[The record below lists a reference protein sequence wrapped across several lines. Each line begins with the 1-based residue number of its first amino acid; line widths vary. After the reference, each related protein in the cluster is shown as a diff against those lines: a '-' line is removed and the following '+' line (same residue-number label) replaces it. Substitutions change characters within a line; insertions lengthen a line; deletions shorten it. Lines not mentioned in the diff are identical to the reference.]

1 MREHF
6 GAVQRSIEPS
16 SLAPAPLSVTEPTLG
31 EEIVHAA
38 THGIGAVLSVGAL
51 ASLTARAAVTGDVP
65 SIIAAIVFGLS
76 LTAVY
81 VASTVY
87 HAVPARFVRA
97 KSVLRILDHAAI
109 HLLIAGTLTPFAL
122 CAVGGAWGYGILA
135 MSWIVASIG
144 IVVESTAL
152 RHRARLSISLY
163 VGSGWFGAALLP
175 FLWTSVPSSAIWL
188 LASGGV
194 AYTAGV
200 PFFLAHTRRW
210 THAMWHG
217 FVLAGS
223 ALHVAAIV
231 AVLVP

>member
-1 MREHF
+1 MPSTEPLATAPTPLATPV
-6 GAVQRSIEPS
+6 GATLE
-16 SLAPAPLSVTEPTLG
+16 AAGPTLG

-38 THGIGAVLSVGAL
+38 THGIGALLSLGAL
-51 ASLTARAAVTGDVP
+51 VLLTARAAVTGDV
-65 SIIAAIVFGLS
+65 SAIIAALVFGAS

-81 VASTVY
+81 VASTAY
-87 HAVPARFVRA
+87 HAVPARMQRA
-97 KSVLRILDHAAI
+97 KAVLRILDHAAI

-122 CAVGGAWGYGILA
+122 CAVGGPWGYGILA
-135 MSWIVASIG
+135 TSWLVALFG

-152 RHRARLSISLY
+152 RHRTRLSISLY
-163 VGSGWFGAALLP
+163 VGSGWFGAVLVP
-175 FLWTSVPSSAIWL
+175 FLWTTVPSSSLWL

-210 THAMWHG
+210 THALWHG

-223 ALHVAAIV
+223 ALHVAAIGSF
-231 AVLVP
+231 LS

>member
-1 MREHF
+1 
-6 GAVQRSIEPS
+6 VQRAIEPS
-16 SLAPAPLSVTEPTLG
+16 PAAIQPPLATPLTAAGPTVG

-38 THGIGAVLSVGAL
+38 THGIGALFSVAAL
-51 ASLTARAAVTGDVP
+51 VSLTARAALTGDVA
-65 SIIAAIVFGLS
+65 SIIAAIVFGAS
-76 LTAVY
+76 LTSVY
-81 VASTVY
+81 LASTVY
-87 HAVPARFVRA
+87 HAVPARFERA
-97 KSVLRILDHAAI
+97 KGLLRILDHAAI

-122 CAVGGAWGYGILA
+122 CAVGGAWGYGILT
-135 MSWIVASIG
+135 MSWIVAAIG

-163 VGSGWFGAALLP
+163 VGSGWFGVALVP
-175 FLWTSVPSSAIWL
+175 FLWTSVPSTAIWL

-210 THAMWHG
+210 THALWHG

-231 AVLVP
+231 TVLTP

>member
-1 MREHF
+1 MTDSTRL
-6 GAVQRSIEPS
+6 S
-16 SLAPAPLSVTEPTLG
+16 PAPVIVTHGEPTLG

-38 THGIGAVLSVGAL
+38 THGVGAIL
-51 ASLTARAAVTGDVP
+51 SMIALVSLTARAAITGEP
-65 SIIAAIVFGLS
+65 PAILAALVFGTS

-81 VASTVY
+81 CASTIY
-87 HAVPARFVRA
+87 HAVPARFGRA
-97 KSVLRILDHAAI
+97 KAALRILDHAAI

-122 CAVGGAWGYGILA
+122 CAIGGAWGYGILTL
-135 MSWIVASIG
+135 SWLLAIIG

-163 VGSGWFGAALLP
+163 VGSGWFGVALLP
-175 FLWTSVPSSAIWL
+175 FLWTAVPSSALWL

-210 THAMWHG
+210 THALWHG

-231 AVLVP
+231 PVLGP

>member
-1 MREHF
+1 M
-6 GAVQRSIEPS
+6 
-16 SLAPAPLSVTEPTLG
+16 
-31 EEIVHAA
+31 HAA
-38 THGIGAVLSVGAL
+38 THGVGAL
-51 ASLTARAAVTGDVP
+51 LSLAALVSLTARAAVRGDVA
-65 SIIAAIVFGLS
+65 SIVAAIVFGVS

-81 VASTVY
+81 VSSTVY
-87 HAVPARFVRA
+87 HAVPARFARA
-97 KSVLRILDHAAI
+97 KSLLRILDHAAI

-122 CAVGGAWGYGILA
+122 CAVGGVWGCGILA
-135 MSWIVASIG
+135 MSWLVALIG
-144 IVVESTAL
+144 IVVESTEL

-175 FLWTSVPSSAIWL
+175 FLWSTVPSSSIWL

-210 THAMWHG
+210 THALWHG

-231 AVLVP
+231 SVL